1 MAEGERVPRSTAG
14 FEGEAADSDHVRRLR
29 EFRAQLEKALGQ
41 LPEFGHLP
49 RIKGLAGGEVLG
61 NLIRKHSRLPEG
73 ILFVGGDEWTF
84 KLKPISDAD
93 LRMEVPDDL
102 SGSFPESDESQ
113 PALPGLNDLEAPE
126 MGPSDR
132 AILVSA
138 AMLHG
143 FDVERLSSL
152 HVGITEMVAATE
164 VPVRAL
170 RNPGKV
176 LGELAEKGEIARI
189 TNHGKIVGW
198 LVPATEAEQHLDAL
212 LKQGR
217 LRRGVPVP
225 IEPIDIEGLERP
237 LSEALADARDRE
249 RT

>member
-1 MAEGERVPRSTAG
+1 MGEGERVPRSTAG
-14 FEGEAADSDHVRRLR
+14 FEGEAADAHLRRLR
-29 EFRAQLEKALGQ
+29 EFRAHLEEAFGQ
-41 LPEFGHLP
+41 LQEFGHLR
-49 RIKGLAGGEVLG
+49 RIKGLAGGEGVS
-61 NLIRKHSRLPEG
+61 NLIRKRSRLPEG
-73 ILFVGGDEWTF
+73 ILRVGGDEWAF
-84 KLKPISDAD
+84 EVKLISEAD

-102 SGSFPESDESQ
+102 SGSFPESDEAQ
-113 PALPGLNDLEAPE
+113 PALPGLDDLETPE

-132 AILVSA
+132 AFLVTA

-152 HVGITEMVAATE
+152 CVGVTETPAATE
-164 VPVRAL
+164 VPIRAL

-225 IEPIDIEGLERP
+225 IEPIDIEGLEGP
-237 LSEALADARDRE
+237 LSEVLADARDRE